1 MMGQNN
7 VNINEM
13 DENKKVNGKINKQMM
28 NSLV

>member
-1 MMGQNN
+1 MMGQKN